1 MERQIPSHLPSDG
14 QLGQF
19 NSEELDVLRGSPLLK
34 EASAAIFDAFIE
46 RAFVRHVAHGAFLT
60 QPGEPNYWI
69 YILLEGQLGAYYD
82 AEQQSLILRVAPGES
97 IMEINALGAE
107 LGTIYLVAQWP
118 SKLAAIPAVAFRE
131 ILGMEPRLALQLLD
145 VLGQRLQTI
154 HQSLAAIAAEDR
166 LGFSTHHD
174 AVTGLPNRRWAEE
187 TYRKSIEAYQA
198 QSKESSLMLVDIDW
212 FTKMNQSLGRA
223 SCDALLR
230 HVGQA
235 MKNLYPNLNT
245 IARQGGGLFLAL
257 WPGPLEEAREA
268 AERIRHHIAGR
279 QFPLRGHYTT
289 QLTVSAGVAAVV
301 TDFTAALEQAYHA
314 LDVAKQRGR
323 NRVEIW
329 TPPAE

>member
-1 MERQIPSHLPSDG
+1 
-14 QLGQF
+14 
-19 NSEELDVLRGSPLLK
+19 
-34 EASAAIFDAFIE
+34 
-46 RAFVRHVAHGAFLT
+46 
-60 QPGEPNYWI
+60 
-69 YILLEGQLGAYYD
+69 
-82 AEQQSLILRVAPGES
+82 
-97 IMEINALGAE
+97 
-107 LGTIYLVAQWP
+107 
-118 SKLAAIPAVAFRE
+118 
-131 ILGMEPRLALQLLD
+131 
-145 VLGQRLQTI
+145 
-154 HQSLAAIAAEDR
+154 
-166 LGFSTHHD
+166 
-174 AVTGLPNRRWAEE
+174 
-187 TYRKSIEAYQA
+187 
-198 QSKESSLMLVDIDW
+198 
-212 FTKMNQSLGRA
+212 
-223 SCDALLR
+223 LLR

-323 NRVEIW
+323 NRVEVW